1 MDIKIISIINE
12 PFKDNGKII
21 SKRSCKAKIDGE
33 LFGTLGYPTQK
44 EMFDGLDNK
53 QLYFPNCLIE
63 DFSFVEYRKY
73 KKKAI
78 DYVIELTELDLSSC
92 IILKDF
98 LLDYVEVRGNISFQ
112 WLQIINTSFSIKR
125 CKLIKTNPG
134 NPGISF
140 RGLKTINSRIRFQK
154 VELDSTSLD
163 FSSSEIIKSNFNFN
177 ELEFYHNNENKYIDC
192 LCFYAMS
199 LDKQSW
205 IYIKD
210 SILKNIEIDFRS
222 YEWYGKITFI
232 RDEIENSYLI
242 LCDQIIDGELKL
254 LELSKNYTSL
264 INSIPDISYGDK
276 SNIFLILKQNFNK
289 LGHYDDEDS
298 AYVEFKRCQ
307 AKAKLEESKK
317 KGLIKKI
324 VGCLRYRGNRFLFD
338 FVGGY
343 GTKPKNVFRFMIIVV
358 LGFTPLYAFIPNFL
372 KWEEIT
378 KHFCN
383 IEFFNKLL
391 IGLYHSMITF
401 LTIGYG
407 DIQPE
412 SVYGS
417 LLSGIEG
424 FLGLFLMAYFTIAFS
439 RKVLR

>member
-1 MDIKIISIINE
+1 MDITIEIINK
-12 PFKDNGKII
+12 PFEYNGKII
-21 SKRSCKAKIDGE
+21 SNRSCTLNIDDK
-33 LFGTLGYPTQK
+33 LPVTLGYPTQK
-44 EMFDGLDNK
+44 EIFDGLDNK
-53 QLYFPNCLIE
+53 KLYFPKCLIE
-63 DFSFVEYRKY
+63 NFIIGKY
-73 KKKAI
+73 KAERKLKIDKK
-78 DYVIELTELDLSSC
+78 IELKELDLSSC
-92 IILKDF
+92 IITKDF
-98 LLDYVEVRGNISFQ
+98 MLDYFEVQGNISFQ
-112 WLQIINTSFSIKR
+112 YLQVLNTSFSIKR
-125 CKLIKTNPG
+125 CKLIKTIPG
-134 NPGISF
+134 DPGISF
-140 RGLKTINSRIRFQK
+140 RGLKTINSRISFQE

-177 ELEFYHNNENKYIDC
+177 ELEFSHNNENKYIDC

-205 IYIKD
+205 IYIQD
-210 SILKNIEIDFRS
+210 SILRNIEIDFRS
-222 YEWYGKITFI
+222 YEWYGKIVFNRI
-232 RDEIENSYLI
+232 QIENSYLRLWDI
-242 LCDQIIDGELKL
+242 MIDGDLRL
-254 LELSKNYTSL
+254 LELSKNYTTL
-264 INSIPDISYGDK
+264 INSIPDISIRDK
-276 SNIFLILKQNFNK
+276 SNIFLVLKKNFNK
-289 LGHYDDEDS
+289 LSHYDDEDS

-317 KGLIKKI
+317 RGFINKI
-324 VGCLRYRGNRFLFD
+324 RGYLGYRLDRFLFD

-372 KWEEIT
+372 KWNKIT

-407 DIQPE
+407 DVEPE